1 MFWKNWEQYAYYET
15 VKLTVMAIVIFLLFL
30 FLRKVFTKYVF
41 SILLRLTQ
49 KAPGELF
56 SSIVKA
62 FEKPM
67 QWLFIIIGIYIAAG
81 YFPYFEKGNLLFLH
95 LVRSSIVFFIG
106 WGLFNLSSS
115 TSVFFEKVNE
125 KTNLNIDKIVI
136 PILSKAVRVIIVV
149 IIVGIIAD
157 EFNYN
162 INGFVAGLGLGGLA
176 FALAAQNVLTNLLGG
191 VVIIT
196 EKPFTIGD
204 WISTAIVEGTVE
216 DITFRSTKVR
226 TFDQGLVTVPN
237 STLANNP
244 ITNWSKMGKRRVSF
258 NVSLPHDTTVDKVQ
272 FFIGQIKEMLQNH
285 PGVHHEKIYVIF
297 DQFKENDLDIKLDFF
312 TKTTEWE
319 EYLKVKEDI
328 NLKTLNILQ
337 IEEAKQQ
344 NSEKSVGN

>member
-1 MFWKNWEQYAYYET
+1 MFWKNWEQYSYYEN
-15 VKLTVMAIVIFLLFL
+15 VKLTVIAIVIFLLFI
-30 FLRKVFTKYVF
+30 FLRKIFAKYVF
-41 SILLRLTQ
+41 AILLRLTQ

-56 SSIVKA
+56 TSIVKA

-81 YFPYFEKGNLLFLH
+81 YFPYFENSSLLFLH
-95 LVRSSIVFFIG
+95 LVRSSIIFLIG

-115 TSVFFEKVNE
+115 TSLFFEKVNE
-125 KTNLNIDKIVI
+125 KTNVNIDKILI

-204 WISTAIVEGTVE
+204 WISTTVVEGTVE
-216 DITFRSTKVR
+216 NITFRSTKVR

-258 NVSLPHDTTVDKVQ
+258 NVRLPHDTDVDKVQ
-272 FFIGQIKEMLQNH
+272 FVIGQIKEMLQNH

-297 DQFKENDLDIKLDFF
+297 DQFKENDLDVKLDFF

-328 NLKTLNILQ
+328 NLQTLNILQ

-344 NSEKSVGN
+344 TEESTGN